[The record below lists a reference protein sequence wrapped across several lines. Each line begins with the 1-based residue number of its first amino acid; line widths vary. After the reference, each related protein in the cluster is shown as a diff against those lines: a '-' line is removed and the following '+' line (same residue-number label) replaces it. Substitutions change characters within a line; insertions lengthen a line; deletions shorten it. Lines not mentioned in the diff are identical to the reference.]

1 MQKGSLQSRNNAKNT
16 HNLYLSALKKQ
27 EAAAQYFK
35 LMDRGFKEGVNSFI
49 EFLDARNQLTT
60 AQLQLNI
67 SKYKFLASLAE
78 YERQTAVSQPQ

>member
-1 MQKGSLQSRNNAKNT
+1 
-16 HNLYLSALKKQ
+16 
-27 EAAAQYFK
+27 
-35 LMDRGFKEGVNSFI
+35 MDRGFKEGVNSFI

-78 YERQTAVSQPQ
+78 YERQTAVSQQQ